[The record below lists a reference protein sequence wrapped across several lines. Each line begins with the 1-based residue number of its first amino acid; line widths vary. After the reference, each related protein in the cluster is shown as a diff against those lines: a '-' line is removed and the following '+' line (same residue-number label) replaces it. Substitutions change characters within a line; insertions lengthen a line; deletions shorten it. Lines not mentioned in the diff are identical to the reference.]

1 MKTIKEAGR
10 VGALARLL
18 NRGHGGLMHFST
30 NEVSAKEA
38 ALILEALPEPRKT
51 TYLHLAAQYADTE
64 TEVLILA
71 ARLYIWNG
79 DVAAAV
85 DRSACEVEIQLRNFM
100 DHGFSQWNTSP
111 SRCGSP
117 EWLLYP
123 MGKLAEITTD
133 KNGIALASMAEIRP
147 GTETPTHDDYVAG
160 LTFGQWVHL
169 LPKPHAGERN
179 ARVVL
184 WNEALEPNLS
194 SYGQNSTNRRRFQGQ
209 ALAVKELRNRATHR
223 RPLVK
228 DQNRIQNAHR
238 DCIELLRAIN
248 PELGDWF
255 KNQKWIPS
263 VLATS
268 PIPRE

>member
-1 MKTIKEAGR
+1 ML
-10 VGALARLL
+10 GALARLL
-18 NRGHGGLMHFST
+18 DWGYGGLMHCST

-38 ALILEALPEPRKT
+38 TLILGALPAPRKRP
-51 TYLHLAAQYADTE
+51 YLDLAAQYADSE

-85 DRSACEVEIQLRNFM
+85 DRAACEVEIQLRNFM
-100 DHGFSQWNTSP
+100 DRGFSQWNTNP
-111 SRCGSP
+111 PRCGSP
-117 EWLLYP
+117 EWLLQP
-123 MGKLAEITTD
+123 RGELATITTN
-133 KNGIALASMAEIRP
+133 KNGVALSSMAEIQP
-147 GTETPTHDDYVAG
+147 NIVAPTHDDYVAG

-179 ARVVL
+179 ARVIL

-194 SYGQNSTNRRRFQGQ
+194 PYGQNSTNRRSFQGQ

-228 DQNRIQNAHR
+228 NQNSIQNAHR

-255 KNQKWIPS
+255 KDQKWIPNI
-263 VLATS
+263 LAMS
-268 PIPRE
+268 PMG